1 MLLLLPSPMATS
13 IRPARIQDAHD
24 VARLT
29 GQLGYEASPAE
40 AAARLARILAKWDQR
55 FLMAEADGQAVG
67 WLHAAIG
74 EVVEA
79 EPFAVIAGL
88 VVDRDHRRQGIGRLL
103 IEAAEAW
110 ARERGCSLIRLWS
123 SVARADAHYFY
134 EHLGYANVKT
144 QHAFAKALDAAGQQQ
159 MTRAIPRV
167 K

>member
-1 MLLLLPSPMATS
+1 MATS
-13 IRPARIQDAHD
+13 IRPARVQDAHD

-29 GQLGYEASPAE
+29 GQLGYDTTPAE
-40 AAARLARILAKWDQR
+40 AAARLTRIVAKWDQR
-55 FLMAEADGQAVG
+55 FLIADADGQAVG
-67 WLHAAIG
+67 WLHAALAEFI
-74 EVVEA
+74 EA

-103 IEAAEAW
+103 IEAAELW

-123 SVARADAHYFY
+123 SVARSEAHRFY

-144 QHAFAKALDAAGQQQ
+144 QHAFAKPLGPVGRQQIRQ
-159 MTRAIPRV
+159 VIPHV

>member
-1 MLLLLPSPMATS
+1 MPIS
-13 IRPARIQDAHD
+13 IRPACVQDAHD

-29 GQLGYEASPAE
+29 GQLGYNTTPAE
-40 AAARLARILAKWDQR
+40 ATARLTHILARWDQR
-55 FLMAEADGQAVG
+55 FLIADVDGQAAG
-67 WLHAAIG
+67 WLHAAIA
-74 EVVEA
+74 EFIEA

-103 IEAAEAW
+103 IEAAEVW

-123 SVARADAHYFY
+123 SAARADAHAFY

-144 QHAFAKALDAAGQQQ
+144 QHAFAKALDVAGQQQ
-159 MTRAIPRV
+159 MSRAVPRV